1 MCIRYGLKGRQIIAQ
16 GNALGPD
23 GTKKSPLLAS
33 LLPPCGAWRE
43 EACVERGELG
53 GHHIPRVPLRLDGVA
68 LPWAIVRQPFRL
80 L

>member
-1 MCIRYGLKGRQIIAQ
+1 MCIRCGLKGRQIIAQ

-23 GTKKSPLLAS
+23 GTKKIPAPRK
-33 LLPPCGAWRE
+33 PPPTLRSMAGGGLRGA
-43 EACVERGELG
+43 GELG

>member
-1 MCIRYGLKGRQIIAQ
+1 MCIRCGLKGRQIIAQ

-33 LLPPCGAWRE
+33 LLPPMAGGGLRGA
-43 EACVERGELG
+43 GELG